1 MARKK
6 ETPTIDSA
14 KAGPGS
20 QVWIDYEY
28 PAYEWEPDGNGGYN
42 KVLLDPIPCL
52 FQVLMISIESNNMR
66 GRLYRKDTGEIY
78 MGGLDLPATTFF
90 DQMQIIPK

>member
-1 MARKK
+1 MSRKK
-6 ETPTIDSA
+6 AVETIDSA

-28 PAYEWEPDGNGGYN
+28 HDYDFEPDGKGGFT
-42 KVLLDPIPCL
+42 KVITGSLPCL
-52 FQVLMISIESNNMR
+52 FQVLMISIETNKMR

-78 MGGLDLPATTFF
+78 MGGMDLPATEFF
-90 DQMQIIPK
+90 RQMKIVPQ

>member
-6 ETPTIDSA
+6 EVATIDSA
-14 KAGPGS
+14 KAGSGS

-28 PAYEWEPDGNGGYN
+28 HSYDHEPDGNGGW
-42 KVLLDPIPCL
+42 KRVLKEAIPCL
-52 FQVLMISIESNNMR
+52 FQVLMISIESTNMR

-78 MGGLDLPATTFF
+78 LGGLDLPATTFF